1 MPRRASASTTGL
13 ALILWAS
20 LCFGVSG
27 PLAKTIIN
35 AGLDPVPV
43 TWLRVVGSG
52 VALALVA
59 LPALLRRPKLPW
71 TGLVAFGLAGVA
83 GVQVFYFLAVS
94 RLPVGIALLLEFTGP
109 ILVVAWIR
117 FVRRTRLPRAAVIGT
132 LVSLAGLAVVVEI
145 WSGLRLDAL
154 GLLAGAAAALCQAAY
169 FLGGEKLTESVDTR
183 VLLAVGFLIGGAA
196 LTPFAR
202 PWDVEWGRLDTEVSL
217 LGFETSGVVVAVA
230 LVGSTFLAYLAGIA
244 GLKLLSAAIAG
255 GMAYLEVVVASL
267 AAWLLLGE
275 SLSTAQ
281 IIGGLIVLAGVLTAQ
296 RAVGGRQEV
305 DLVVPERAEARD

>member
-1 MPRRASASTTGL
+1 MSVHSRASTTGL
-13 ALILWAS
+13 LLILWAS
-20 LCFGVSG
+20 LCFGFSG

-35 AGLDPVPV
+35 AGVGPVPV

-52 VALALVA
+52 IALALVA
-59 LPALLRRPKLPW
+59 LPVLLRRPKLPW
-71 TGLVAFGLAGVA
+71 AGLVAFGLAAVA

-117 FVRRTRLPRAAVIGT
+117 FVRRTRLPRSAVIGT
-132 LVSLAGLAVVVEI
+132 LVSLAGLAVVVEV

-154 GLLAGAAAALCQAAY
+154 GLLAGAAAALCQAVY

-183 VLLAVGFLIGGAA
+183 VLLASGFLIGGAG

-202 PWDVEWGRLDTEVSL
+202 PWDVDWSL
-217 LGFETSGVVVAVA
+217 LGTQVSLGGVHVSAALVAVA
-230 LVGSTFLAYLAGIA
+230 LVGSTVLAYLAGIA
-244 GLKLLSAAIAG
+244 GLKLLSAAVAG
-255 GMAYLEVVVASL
+255 GMAYLEVVVATL

-275 SLSTAQ
+275 SLTTAQ
-281 IIGGLIVLAGVLTAQ
+281 IIGGLVVLGGVFIAQ
-296 RAVGGRQEV
+296 RAVGARQEV
-305 DLVVPERAEARD
+305 DLAVLEKA

>member
-1 MPRRASASTTGL
+1 VSDRPRATTTGV
-13 ALILWAS
+13 ALIIWAS
-20 LCFGVSG
+20 LCFGFSG
-27 PLAKTIIN
+27 PLAKVIIN
-35 AGLDPVPV
+35 AGIGPVPV

-52 VALALVA
+52 IALALVA
-59 LPALLRRPKLPW
+59 LPLLLRGPKLPW
-71 TGLVAFGLAGVA
+71 AGLAAFGLAAVA

-132 LVSLAGLAVVVEI
+132 LVSLAGLAVVVEV

-183 VLLAVGFLIGGAA
+183 VLLASGFLIGGAA

-202 PWDVEWGRLDTEVSL
+202 PWDVDWSLLGTEVSL
-217 LGFETSGVVVAVA
+217 GGLDMPGYVVAVA
-230 LVGSTFLAYLAGIA
+230 LVGSTVLAYLAGIA
-244 GLKLLSAAIAG
+244 GLKLLSAAVAG
-255 GMAYLEVVVASL
+255 GMAYLEVVVATL

-275 SLSTAQ
+275 SLTTAQ
-281 IIGGLIVLAGVLTAQ
+281 IIGGVIVLAGVLTAQ
-296 RAVGGRQEV
+296 RAVGARQEV
-305 DLVVPERAEARD
+305 DLAVLEKA